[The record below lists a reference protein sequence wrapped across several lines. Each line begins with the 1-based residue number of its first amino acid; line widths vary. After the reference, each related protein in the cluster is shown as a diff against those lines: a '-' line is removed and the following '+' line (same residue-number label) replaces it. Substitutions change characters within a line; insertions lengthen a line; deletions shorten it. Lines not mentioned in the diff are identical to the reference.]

1 MDFDELCQL
10 VDKHCKALLHH
21 RGEIYF
27 GSQLALS
34 NPNGIALIGLN
45 PGGTGLD
52 TLSQDL
58 VYWGK
63 SRQRVDSVAYLDVC
77 WHEPFFS
84 ARQTCDR
91 CYSALRDPELG
102 HVHLQPHQKRVM
114 EISKSVGF
122 DLRSSLAF
130 NAIWLQTKDAQAL
143 VDLLNKLHLDSMQ
156 AVFGTYFFPF
166 FRDFFDK
173 CNTRLVICLGNGEEK
188 SSFALFRD
196 ALAVP
201 TKDVRWVGNNFKGG
215 KYFVHEG
222 KNKVVYFGVPHP
234 SRHSFSDVGLQKLK
248 QLWLEAQSSSC
259 QN

>member
-10 VDKHCKALLHH
+10 VEKHCKALLQHK
-21 RGEIYF
+21 GEIYF
-27 GSQLALS
+27 GSQSALS
-34 NPNGIALIGLN
+34 NPNGIALVDLN

-58 VYWGK
+58 VHWEK
-63 SRQRVDSVAYLDVC
+63 SQQRVDSVAYLDMC

-84 ARQTCDR
+84 ERRTCER
-91 CYSALRDPELG
+91 CCSSLEDPELG
-102 HVHLQPHQKRVM
+102 HVHLQPHQKRVL
-114 EISKSVGF
+114 EISRSVGF

-130 NAIWLQTKDAQAL
+130 NAIWLQTKDAEAL

-156 AVFGTYFFPF
+156 SVFCTYFFRF
-166 FRDFFDK
+166 FREFFDK
-173 CNTRLVICLGNGEEK
+173 CNTRLVICLGNGEEE

-201 TKDVRWVGNNFKGG
+201 SKEVRWVGNNFKDG

-222 KNKVVYFGVPHP
+222 SNKVVYFGVPHP
-234 SRHSFSDVGLQKLK
+234 SRHAFSDVGLQKLK
-248 QLWLEAQSSSC
+248 QLWLEVKSSSL
-259 QN
+259 QH